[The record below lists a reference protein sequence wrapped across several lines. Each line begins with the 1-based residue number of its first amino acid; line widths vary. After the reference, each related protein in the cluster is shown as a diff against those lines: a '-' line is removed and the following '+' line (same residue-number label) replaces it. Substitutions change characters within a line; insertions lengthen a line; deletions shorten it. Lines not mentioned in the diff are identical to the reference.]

1 MAKLKLS
8 KTPKHENYWERFL
21 NYNVWGY
28 NFILGAISN
37 SCISAQSKITSSYF
51 VYTVGF
57 EVSFSIWHMQEPQ
70 KIQASNIVLLCYW
83 QLILFEKKGI
93 AYSYVF
99 TEEKKIGTLVE
110 N

>member
-1 MAKLKLS
+1 
-8 KTPKHENYWERFL
+8 
-21 NYNVWGY
+21 
-28 NFILGAISN
+28 
-37 SCISAQSKITSSYF
+37 
-51 VYTVGF
+51 
-57 EVSFSIWHMQEPQ
+57 MQEPQ